1 MLGRDRWLRVSLAGG
16 FALAIAVFV
25 SPSFGTAKQGKIFA
39 QKLLEETLPKHSE
52 VTGLEM
58 SATSRQGCKTI
69 ASTDPKDLGEK
80 CDEDEWQ
87 PLHTGK
93 PYMEEESDGFDLTL
107 PLHDAG
113 GKIIAVVGMDFKPES
128 GQTKESV
135 VKQGRQI
142 VSDMEKQVSSK
153 AKLFEQND

>member
-1 MLGRDRWLRVSLAGG
+1 MIGRDRWLRVGLAGG
-16 FALAIAVFV
+16 FTLVIAVFV
-25 SPSFGTAKQGKIFA
+25 SPSFGMAKQGKIFA
-39 QKLLEETLPKHSE
+39 QQLLEETLPKHPE

-80 CDEDEWQ
+80 CDQDEWQ
-87 PLHTGK
+87 PLRTGK
-93 PYMEEESDGFDLTL
+93 PYVEQESDGFDVTL
-107 PLHDAG
+107 PLHDAS
-113 GKIIAVVGMDFKPES
+113 GKTIAVVGMDFKPEP
-128 GQTKESV
+128 GQTKRSV

-153 AKLFEQND
+153 AKLFEQKD